1 MMRFK
6 LFCFVYQIQIFS
18 PQRSFMCE
26 FISHPFWFKIGL
38 SVLNMILETLTSFD
52 SVFRDIGRSI
62 IDSAIDFDD
71 TSGLNH

>member
-1 MMRFK
+1 
-6 LFCFVYQIQIFS
+6 
-18 PQRSFMCE
+18 MCE